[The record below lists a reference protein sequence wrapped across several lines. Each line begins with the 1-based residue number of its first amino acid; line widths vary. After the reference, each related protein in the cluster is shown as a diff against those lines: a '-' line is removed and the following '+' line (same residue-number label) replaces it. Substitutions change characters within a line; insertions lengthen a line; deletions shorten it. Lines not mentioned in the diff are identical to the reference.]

1 MKQSMQQEPVAVYTI
16 SSSLD
21 RRSELKQGI
30 LFELTYLYEK
40 FKVMASK
47 RTIKKQ
53 LNGMIFDIVDECF
66 SLQLYKPS
74 TKETTNKLIDEAL
87 DYRDGVLASIHQAKS
102 KKDFPAIL
110 ANMEDKGIHFVE
122 SLNDLQY

>member
-1 MKQSMQQEPVAVYTI
+1 
-16 SSSLD
+16 
-21 RRSELKQGI
+21 
-30 LFELTYLYEK
+30 
-40 FKVMASK
+40 MASK

-66 SLQLYKPS
+66 SLQLYKPA

-87 DYRDGVLASIHQAKS
+87 DYRDAVLASIHQAKS
-102 KKDFPAIL
+102 KKDFPSIIAG
-110 ANMEDKGIHFVE
+110 MEDKGIHFVE